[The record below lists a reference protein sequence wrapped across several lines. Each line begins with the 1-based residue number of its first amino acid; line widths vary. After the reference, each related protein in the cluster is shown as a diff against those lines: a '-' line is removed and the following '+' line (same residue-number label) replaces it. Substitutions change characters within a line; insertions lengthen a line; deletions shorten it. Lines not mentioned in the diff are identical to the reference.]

1 MLDQL
6 RADWIASPKRPV
18 VNAALRSSIETV
30 LKDALPLVPDA
41 VIDAVAAAAIQT
53 LDDAATQAVKV
64 KADTAVIKDHRPH

>member
-64 KADTAVIKDHRPH
+64 KADTAVVTDHRQR

>member
-18 VNAALRSSIETV
+18 VNAALKSAIETV

-41 VIDAVAAAAIQT
+41 VIDAVASAAIQT
-53 LDDAATQAVKV
+53 LDDAATQSVKV
-64 KADTAVIKDHRPH
+64 KAGTVVVKDHRLR